1 MIPER
6 QNYTTACM
14 TSRRPPMHSSHPVF
28 YRCESCGS
36 VSIEYGGCPLTGS
49 KCGCNGTRLRLETP
63 GPDEEDRTHILSY
76 VFFGGAQHNA
86 VRISVGGGSHPMTEE
101 HRIEWIYLLTYEGG
115 QMKFLDTSLKA
126 QAVFAMAGN
135 DAYSYCDRSICRMGR
150 EHCQFQCKGG
160 WEVYAYCSL
169 HGLRHLVL

>member
-14 TSRRPPMHSSHPVF
+14 TSRRPPMHSGHPVF

-36 VSIEYGGCPLTGS
+36 VSIEYGECPLTGS

-63 GPDEEDRTHILSY
+63 GPDEEDRTHIFSY

-101 HRIEWIYLLTYEGG
+101 HRIEWIYLLTY
-115 QMKFLDTSLKA
+115 
-126 QAVFAMAGN
+126 
-135 DAYSYCDRSICRMGR
+135 
-150 EHCQFQCKGG
+150 
-160 WEVYAYCSL
+160 
-169 HGLRHLVL
+169 